1 MQDKTPGAQPLGVSS
16 GEVKMTVKILLKG
29 SLVKFF
35 DGEKERTVDVPDG
48 CSCEDALKAC
58 GIDWKQ
64 VKNFGFVAIN
74 SKRVM
79 IYDILRDGDELKA
92 YPKISG
98 G

>member
-1 MQDKTPGAQPLGVSS
+1 MII
-16 GEVKMTVKILLKG
+16 KILLRG
-29 SLVKFF
+29 SLVKYF
-35 DGEKERTVDVPDG
+35 DGEKERAVEVPDG
-48 CSCEDALKAC
+48 CSAEEALLSV

-64 VKNFGFVAIN
+64 IKNFGFVAIN

-79 IYDILRDGDELKA
+79 IYDILKEGDELKA

>member
-1 MQDKTPGAQPLGVSS
+1 MKI
-16 GEVKMTVKILLKG
+16 KILLRG
-29 SLVKFF
+29 SLVRFF
-35 DGEKERTVDVPDG
+35 DGEKERTVDVPEG
-48 CSCEDALKAC
+48 CSAEDALRAA

-79 IYDILRDGDELKA
+79 IYDILKEGDELKA
-92 YPKISG
+92 YSKISG

>member
-1 MQDKTPGAQPLGVSS
+1 MNITISLR
-16 GEVKMTVKILLKG
+16 G
-29 SLVKFF
+29 SLLKFF
-35 DGEKERTVDVPDG
+35 DGEKEKMVDVPAG
-48 CSCEDALKAC
+48 CTAEDALRSV

-64 VKNFGFVAIN
+64 IQNFGFVAIN

-79 IYDILRDGDELKA
+79 IDAPLAEGDELKA

>member
-1 MQDKTPGAQPLGVSS
+1 MQI
-16 GEVKMTVKILLKG
+16 KILLRG
-29 SLVKFF
+29 SLLKFF
-35 DGEKERTVDVPDG
+35 DGEKERMAEVPDG
-48 CSCEDALKAC
+48 CTAEEALLTV

-64 VKNFGFVAIN
+64 IKNFGFVAVN

-79 IYDILRDGDELKA
+79 IDSPLNQGDELKA

>member
-1 MQDKTPGAQPLGVSS
+1 MRI
-16 GEVKMTVKILLKG
+16 KILLRG
-29 SLVKFF
+29 SLVKYF
-35 DGEKERTVDVPDG
+35 DGEKERDADVPDN
-48 CSCEDALKAC
+48 CSAEEALLSV

-64 VKNFGFVAIN
+64 IKNFGFVAVN

-79 IYDILRDGDELKA
+79 IQDILAEGDELKA

>member
-1 MQDKTPGAQPLGVSS
+1 MQKGVTNL
-16 GEVKMTVKILLKG
+16 KIKILLRG
-29 SLVKFF
+29 NLIKFF
-35 DGEKERTVDVPDG
+35 DGEKEKTVDVPDG
-48 CSCEDALKAC
+48 CSAEEALRSV

-79 IYDILRDGDELKA
+79 IYDTLKEGDELKA

>member
-1 MQDKTPGAQPLGVSS
+1 MKIR
-16 GEVKMTVKILLKG
+16 ILLRG
-29 SLVKFF
+29 SLLRFF
-35 DGEKERTVDVPDG
+35 DGEKERTVEVPEG
-48 CSCEDALKAC
+48 CSAEEALLAV

-79 IYDILRDGDELKA
+79 IHDPLKEGDELKA

>member
-1 MQDKTPGAQPLGVSS
+1 LQR
-16 GEVKMTVKILLKG
+16 VKIKILLRG
-29 SLVKFF
+29 SLVKYFG
-35 DGEKERTVDVPDG
+35 GESERIADVPDG
-48 CSCEDALKAC
+48 CSAEEALRIV
-58 GIDWKQ
+58 GIDWKE

-79 IYDILRDGDELKA
+79 IYDILKEGDELKA

>member
-1 MQDKTPGAQPLGVSS
+1 MQITISLRGP
-16 GEVKMTVKILLKG
+16 
-29 SLVKFF
+29 LVKFF
-35 DGEKERTVDVPDG
+35 DGEKERVVEVPDG
-48 CSCEDALKAC
+48 CSAEEALRAV

-64 VKNFGFVAIN
+64 IKNFGFVAIN

-79 IYDILRDGDELKA
+79 IYDTLKEGDELKA